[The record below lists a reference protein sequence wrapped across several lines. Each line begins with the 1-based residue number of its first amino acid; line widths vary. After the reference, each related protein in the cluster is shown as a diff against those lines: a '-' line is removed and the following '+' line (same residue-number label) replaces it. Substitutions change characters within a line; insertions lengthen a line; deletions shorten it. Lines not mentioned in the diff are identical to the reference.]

1 MARARL
7 GKGRY
12 GQMRWRIS
20 LRGVGNPGSLF
31 RPTPTFL
38 LICLRVHRPPTS
50 SLPRNLP
57 FVVAERSFSNLTPSR
72 NVHCQIQT
80 KNKQLPELFSS
91 IIIKAPRFN
100 FPRWSSL
107 FLAVSTGSIDSDC
120 LPEVAAILTAKLF
133 IPEYP
138 LVPPPA

>member
-1 MARARL
+1 M
-7 GKGRY
+7 GKCDGEFP
-12 GQMRWRIS
+12 S
-20 LRGVGNPGSLF
+20 EE
-31 RPTPTFL
+31 
-38 LICLRVHRPPTS
+38 VHRPPV
-50 SLPRNLP
+50 PP
-57 FVVAERSFSNLTPSR
+57 VSFHEISHLWWLSAPSR
-72 NVHCQIQT
+72 I
-80 KNKQLPELFSS
+80 LPHHEMFTARFKRKTISFP
-91 IIIKAPRFN
+91 IIKAPRFN

>member
-20 LRGVGNPGSLF
+20 LRRVGNPGSLF

-38 LICLRVHRPPTS
+38 LICLRVHRPPV
-50 SLPRNLP
+50 PP
-57 FVVAERSFSNLTPSR
+57 VSFHEISHLWWLSAPSR
-72 NVHCQIQT
+72 I
-80 KNKQLPELFSS
+80 LPHHEMFTARFKRKTISFP
-91 IIIKAPRFN
+91 IIKAPRFN